1 MKGGLTALSDV
12 KQPSSQVINIDSS
25 RSKLG
30 HSHPLQ
36 RTSGFNGIGQSRC
49 AKRTFDMVHL
59 SSLPSSAALP
69 NNRRLFRCLFKPRE

>member
-36 RTSGFNGIGQSRC
+36 RTSGFNGIGQSRF
-49 AKRTFDMVHL
+49 AKR
-59 SSLPSSAALP
+59 PSTWCTY
-69 NNRRLFRCLFKPRE
+69 RRCQAQRRFL